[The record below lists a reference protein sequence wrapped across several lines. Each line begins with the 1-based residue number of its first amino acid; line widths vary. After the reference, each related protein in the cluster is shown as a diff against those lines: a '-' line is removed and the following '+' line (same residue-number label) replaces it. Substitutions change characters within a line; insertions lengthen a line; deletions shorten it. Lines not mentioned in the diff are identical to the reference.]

1 MITPQTHTHPSGI
14 RIVLVPQP
22 TAQVSYLGI
31 GILTGSQDEP
41 RLYHG
46 LAHSIEHMLFKGT
59 STRSAS
65 EIIQQVEAV
74 GGELNAFTTKEDTT
88 LYAITPSA
96 YAPDALELLL
106 DLVSES
112 IFPENEWL
120 KEQEVIIEEIYSY
133 EDSPAELIFDEFEDQ
148 VFRGSPLGHAILG
161 TEGSVRRI
169 KARHQ
174 QEFFRRQYKPE
185 RMVLFVQGSLT
196 MEELISSVEQ
206 VFPSPQDPRA
216 PELPLSLAQPLALAG
231 KRQVRRQEN
240 AQSHV
245 LIGCEAF
252 HRDAPERF
260 ALSLLTNI
268 LGGIAMNSLLNLRL
282 REEAGLVYQ
291 VEANYTPYT
300 RTGIFSIYFGS
311 SAEKEKQ
318 ALDLVLDI
326 LKEVA
331 NQPMDQQAFDKAI
344 HQLRGQLLVAS
355 ENKEQQFLSLGKSF
369 LHRNTYETNE
379 SLLECLTKL
388 TPQDLQQVAKA
399 LFRPERLHTLIYR

>member
-161 TEGSVRRI
+161 TEASVRRI
-169 KARHQ
+169 KACHQ
-174 QEFFRRQYKPE
+174 QEFFRQHYKPE
-185 RMVLFVQGSLT
+185 RMLLFVQGSLT
-196 MEELISSVEQ
+196 M
-206 VFPSPQDPRA
+206 
-216 PELPLSLAQPLALAG
+216 
-231 KRQVRRQEN
+231 
-240 AQSHV
+240 
-245 LIGCEAF
+245 
-252 HRDAPERF
+252 
-260 ALSLLTNI
+260 
-268 LGGIAMNSLLNLRL
+268 
-282 REEAGLVYQ
+282 
-291 VEANYTPYT
+291 
-300 RTGIFSIYFGS
+300 
-311 SAEKEKQ
+311 
-318 ALDLVLDI
+318 
-326 LKEVA
+326 
-331 NQPMDQQAFDKAI
+331 
-344 HQLRGQLLVAS
+344 
-355 ENKEQQFLSLGKSF
+355 
-369 LHRNTYETNE
+369 
-379 SLLECLTKL
+379 
-388 TPQDLQQVAKA
+388 
-399 LFRPERLHTLIYR
+399 